1 MCLKTHPPLF
11 SSCQRQREPER
22 DELLLPMREL
32 LLLDELLLL
41 AEPLPEA
48 LLRELLPDTLL
59 RVPLPEELEL
69 RELLPDTLLREL
81 LPEEL
86 VLRELPPDTLLRE
99 LPPDAP
105 LRLTEL
111 PPALPLRE
119 ALLLEVLVLRE
130 LLPLLR
136 DTSSRELAEELPR
149 DAPAELSLDAL
160 FAAIE
165 LRRPASE
172 SAFTT
177 RLLEATFT

>member
-1 MCLKTHPPLF
+1 MCLETHPPLF

-22 DELLLPMREL
+22 DELLLPLREL

-59 RVPLPEELEL
+59 RELLPDALL

-81 LPEEL
+81 LP
-86 VLRELPPDTLLRE
+86 
-99 LPPDAP
+99 
-105 LRLTEL
+105 
-111 PPALPLRE
+111 
-119 ALLLEVLVLRE
+119 
-130 LLPLLR
+130 LLR
-136 DTSSRELAEELPR
+136 DTSPRELAEELPR

-165 LRRPASE
+165 LRRTASE

-177 RLLEATFT
+177 RLLASREATFT